1 MDNDDV
7 WHVVRDGEGRYSVW
21 RQGRPVPP
29 HWFITPYSGSRSA
42 CLTHIE
48 TVWRDPRP
56 AGWGRVMDGATA
68 TAVDQPRR

>member
-21 RQGRPVPP
+21 CQGRPVPP
-29 HWFITPYSGSRSA
+29 HWFITPYSGSHNA

-56 AGWGRVMDGATA
+56 AGWGRVMDGVSAA
-68 TAVDQPRR
+68 ADQQRR